1 MTHKMSE
8 AKSSSDV
15 IAVLRSNK
23 NIMTPNIIRFYEKSD
38 KVVELTEGRGLENEP
53 IFGVTVRSREGGV
66 WGDHENKSKIFWSK
80 KGAENYAE
88 GLM

>member
-1 MTHKMSE
+1 MVHKMSD

-38 KVVELTEGRGLENEP
+38 KVVELTEGRGIENEQL
-53 IFGVTVRSREGGV
+53 FGVTVRTKEGGV
-66 WGDHENKSKIFWSK
+66 WGDHENKSKLFWNRKS
-80 KGAENYAE
+80 AERYAE